1 MLNLRRLLFAPP
13 SAKGRPGHEL
23 NEGSGPQRL
32 IAIGNF
38 DGLHAGH
45 LALLQ
50 QLTGL
55 QDTPEQA
62 DQTYLKTVLSF
73 EPHPRAFFQPKDAP
87 LKILPLSSKVL
98 CLKALGIDELALL
111 QFNKT
116 LASMSPEA
124 FIQDIL
130 VEKLNAKLVV
140 VGEDFRFG
148 ARRTGSVE
156 TLERLG
162 EALGFQVKSVASVMH
177 EGDRVSSSLLRDVL
191 QKADLQGYR
200 RLTGRDYEL
209 SGRVVYGRQ
218 LGRTLGFPTLN
229 IPMPERL
236 AIAGIF
242 AVEVFGLTPEGS
254 VKGVASL
261 GRRPTVENQGRN
273 LLEVFLFDW
282 NQAVYGRRV
291 CVRLKAFIRAEQKF
305 DDLETMRLQMVQDMA
320 QARDLLQKL
329 NSQ

>member
-1 MLNLRRLLFAPP
+1 MFNLRRLLLAPP
-13 SAKGRPGHEL
+13 STNGRPEPGL
-23 NEGSGPQRL
+23 RDRSGLQRL

-50 QLTGL
+50 QLRGL
-55 QDTPEQA
+55 QDVLEQSG
-62 DQTYLKTVLSF
+62 QSFLKTVLSF
-73 EPHPRAFFQPKDAP
+73 EPHPRAFFQPKEAL
-87 LKILPLSSKVL
+87 LKILPLSSKVH
-98 CLKALGIDELALL
+98 CLQSLGIDELALL

-116 LASMSPEA
+116 LAGMSPEA

-130 VEKLNAKLVV
+130 VEKLNVKAVV

-156 TLERLG
+156 TLQRLG
-162 EALGFQVKSVASVMH
+162 ATLGFQVKSVTSVMH
-177 EGDRVSSSLLRDVL
+177 AGSRVSSSQLRDIL
-191 QKADLQGYR
+191 QKADLMSYR
-200 RLTGRDYEL
+200 RLTGREYEL
-209 SGRVVYGRQ
+209 SGRVVYGKQ

-229 IPMPERL
+229 IPMPEQL

-261 GRRPTVENQGRN
+261 GRRPTVENKGRN

-282 NQAVYGRRV
+282 NHSVYGRRV
-291 CVRLKAFIRAEQKF
+291 CVRLKAFIRSEQKF
-305 DDLETMRLQMVQDMA
+305 DDLETMRLQMIQDMA
-320 QARDLLQKL
+320 QARDLLQKPS
-329 NSQ
+329 SQ

>member
-1 MLNLRRLLFAPP
+1 MFNLRRLLLDPP
-13 SAKGRPGHEL
+13 SIMEHPEHRL
-23 NEGSGPQRL
+23 NEGSGLQRL

-38 DGLHAGH
+38 DGLHSGH

-50 QLTGL
+50 QLTSL
-55 QDTPEQA
+55 QDTLEQTG
-62 DQTYLKTVLSF
+62 QTFLKTVLSF

-87 LKILPLSSKVL
+87 LKILPLRSKVL

-130 VEKLNAKLVV
+130 VGKLNAKVVV
-140 VGEDFRFG
+140 VGEDFHFG

-177 EGDRVSSSLLRDVL
+177 EGCRVSSSLLRDIL
-191 QKADLQGYR
+191 QKADLQSYR

-229 IPMPERL
+229 IPMPDRL

-242 AVEVFGLTPEGS
+242 AVEVFGLSPEGV